1 MAFEFKFPDIGEGI
15 TKGKVVSW
23 SVKEGDKVKEDQTI
37 AKIETDKALADIPS
51 PKTGTIEKIMVQSG
65 NDVQVGQTLV
75 TIAVEGEES
84 GPSPTPQPATS
95 PQPVPEVKETPQV
108 ETKPEASKEETKPK
122 DSGTGAVGEL
132 EFAEGKTNLFDFSK
146 KPATASQPAAQ
157 PTPASTGPTG
167 LAMPGVKQLAKQQG
181 IDISKVQ
188 GTGPQGSVK
197 TSDLSGSAT
206 GTPATGGKLRI
217 QSPTGDIIEITGNVS
232 GIDFIKF
239 SGKPQTESNSTSP
252 IQPAEEKSTSTTS
265 ANTSQPAEE
274 KSATKA
280 GATVKRKYDMYGYI
294 DRKPYESIRKIVGE
308 NMRKSI
314 DTAAHVTAMD
324 EIDVT
329 DLWKLR
335 ETEAKN
341 AEKKKITLTFL
352 PYITRAC
359 ITAARKVPSMN
370 ATLDEE
376 NKEIL
381 LKKYFNAGFGVS
393 TEAGLMVVVVKRAEN
408 KSLFLIA
415 KDIHDL
421 AQKAR
426 DRKIDIS
433 DLKGS
438 SFTISNWGS
447 IHGSYGTPIINPGE
461 SAILGVGRIR
471 QVAAFVGK
479 KVEPRYLLPVSLS
492 FDHRIADGAEAA
504 LFLKTLREE
513 LENPKNLTDAVFMK
527 GLKEDEKFDI

>member
-1 MAFEFKFPDIGEGI
+1 MVYEFKFPDIGEGI
-15 TKGKVVSW
+15 TQGKIVSW
-23 SVKEGDKVKEDQTI
+23 SIKEGDKVKEDQTI
-37 AKIETDKALADIPS
+37 AKVETDKALADIPS
-51 PKTGTIEKIMVQSG
+51 PKTGTIQKIMVQAG

-95 PQPVPEVKETPQV
+95 PQPAPEVKETPKV
-108 ETKPEASKEETKPK
+108 ETKPK
-122 DSGTGAVGEL
+122 DGGTGAVGEL
-132 EFAEGKTNLFDFSK
+132 EFAKGKTNLFDFSK
-146 KPATASQPAAQ
+146 APSAALPTTATKA
-157 PTPASTGPTG
+157 TPTG
-167 LAMPGVKQLAKQQG
+167 LAMPGVRQQAKQKG
-181 IDISKVQ
+181 VDISKVQ
-188 GTGPQGSVK
+188 GTGPEGSVK
-197 TSDLSGSAT
+197 PSDLGAAPVGAPQASGN
-206 GTPATGGKLRI
+206 KIKI
-217 QSPTGDIIEITGNVS
+217 QSPSGDIIEITGNVS
-232 GIDFIKF
+232 GINFIKF
-239 SGKPQTESNSTSP
+239 DGQQETSASQPITKEAESQTAE
-252 IQPAEEKSTSTTS
+252 QPKSETTS
-265 ANTSQPAEE
+265 
-274 KSATKA
+274 KV

-294 DRKPYESIRKIVGE
+294 DRKPYESIRKVVGE

-314 DTAAHVTAMD
+314 DSAAHVTAMD

-329 DLWKLR
+329 ELWNLR
-335 ETEAKN
+335 EEEAKK
-341 AEKKKITLTFL
+341 ADKKKITLTFL

-359 ITAARKVPSMN
+359 IKAARVVPSMN

-415 KDIHDL
+415 KDIHDM

-426 DRKIDIS
+426 ERKIDIS

-504 LFLKTLREE
+504 TFLKTLREE
-513 LENPKNLTDAVFMK
+513 LENPKNLTDEIFMK